1 MAVNAIDFSDLTK
14 KSKPQGFQTPPLQ
27 PQQNK
32 QMGIKKSDGTVEP
45 AMGYP
50 VNQMGQG
57 DELLQLFPI
66 CLLYTSPSP
75 RDKRLSRMPSS
86 A

>member
-14 KSKPQGFQTPPLQ
+14 KPKFFLLIRRPPISTQT
-27 PQQNK
+27 

-50 VNQMGQG
+50 ENHLGRG
-57 DELLQLFPI
+57 D
-66 CLLYTSPSP
+66 
-75 RDKRLSRMPSS
+75 DV
-86 A
+86 